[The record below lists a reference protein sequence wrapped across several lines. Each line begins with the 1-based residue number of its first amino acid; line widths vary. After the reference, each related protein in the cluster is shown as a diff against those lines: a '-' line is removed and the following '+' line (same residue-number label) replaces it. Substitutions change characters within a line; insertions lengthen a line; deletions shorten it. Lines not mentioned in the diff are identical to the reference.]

1 MKKVMAQIG
10 FYLIGIGVL
19 FILLKLISLPMRI
32 IGRLVI
38 NSILG
43 FALIFVLG
51 FFGITLALTWWGYL
65 IIGLFGIPGV
75 IFIVLFSM
83 FLL

>member
-1 MKKVMAQIG
+1 MAQIG
-10 FYLIGIGVL
+10 FYLIGIGIL
-19 FILLKLISLPMRI
+19 FIVLKVISLPFRI
-32 IGRLVI
+32 IGRLLI

-51 FFGITLALTWWGYL
+51 FFGITLTLSWWGYAL
-65 IIGLFGIPGV
+65 IGIFGIPGV

>member
-1 MKKVMAQIG
+1 MVQIG
-10 FYLIGIGVL
+10 FYLIGIGIL
-19 FILLKLISLPMRI
+19 FIILKIISLPMKI
-32 IGRLVI
+32 IGRLII

-43 FALIFVLG
+43 FALIFILG
-51 FFGITLALTWWGYL
+51 FFGITLTLSWWGYAL
-65 IIGLFGIPGV
+65 IGIFGIPGV

>member
-1 MKKVMAQIG
+1 MAQIG

-75 IFIVLFSM
+75 IFIVLLSM

>member
-1 MKKVMAQIG
+1 MAQIG
-10 FYLIGIGVL
+10 FYLIGIGIL
-19 FILLKLISLPMRI
+19 FIVLKIISLPMKI
-32 IGRLVI
+32 IGRLII

-51 FFGITLALTWWGYL
+51 LLGITVALSWWGYL
-65 IIGLFGIPGV
+65 VVGLFGIPGV

>member
-1 MKKVMAQIG
+1 MAQIG

>member
-1 MKKVMAQIG
+1 MEQIG

-19 FILLKLISLPMRI
+19 FILLKLISLPMKI

-43 FALIFVLG
+43 FALIVILG
-51 FFGITLALTWWGYL
+51 LLGITLTLTWWGYL
-65 IIGLFGIPGV
+65 VIGLFGIPGV
-75 IFIVLFSM
+75 IFIVLLSM

>member
-1 MKKVMAQIG
+1 MAQIG
-10 FYLIGIGVL
+10 FYLIGIGIL
-19 FILLKLISLPMRI
+19 FIILKIISLPMKI
-32 IGRLVI
+32 IGRLII

-43 FALIFVLG
+43 FALIFILG
-51 FFGITLALTWWGYL
+51 FFGITLTLSWWGYAL
-65 IIGLFGIPGV
+65 IGIFGIPGV

>member
-75 IFIVLFSM
+75 IFIVLLSM